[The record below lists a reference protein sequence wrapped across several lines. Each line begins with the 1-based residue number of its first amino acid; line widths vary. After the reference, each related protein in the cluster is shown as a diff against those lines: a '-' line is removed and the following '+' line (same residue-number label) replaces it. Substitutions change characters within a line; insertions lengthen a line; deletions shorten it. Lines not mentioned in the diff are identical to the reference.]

1 MFSGALRRLPA
12 FGVDLVAL
20 AAVAVHPFSLY
31 VVLVL
36 YWGDLLAGLGRMTLE
51 TAFATPRET
60 YSPTEPPAVHRN
72 GDPGAFRFLTPKL
85 GSVKPA
91 AWLPS
96 AAVHNLAPTLAGVL
110 AVSLTA
116 VAVGLA
122 TTFLAPPFSVLSW
135 PTSAVLA
142 AGGLAVVAKHGTA
155 FRRFLDE
162 ARLPADRTFR
172 PGPWLGAIGLALP
185 VIAVDAVHADAGF
198 DPSTGFAAL
207 AVLVVAGR
215 VAVERRRDTSPT
227 SVDSFRLSEPTGR
240 PVERFRVDRRAVRI
254 AGLLD
259 GIVPRLDTGVLN
271 VTSRAIAVVVLS
283 ACGFFVAGYGLR
295 LPTPAAAAAGV
306 GFALLATATAFG
318 LAGIVHFELAFGAME
333 YRLYEDELVAYD
345 RRLDAVQWRAPLDG
359 IRSVSVEH
367 GPWLAPP
374 GAAAATVT
382 LDRTDL
388 DVDLSPYGFA
398 RQTLAY
404 VERPDHV
411 ADRLQRATAR

>member
-1 MFSGALRRLPA
+1 MFSGALRQLPA

-36 YWGDLLAGLGRMTLE
+36 YWIDVLAGLGRMTLE
-51 TAFATPRET
+51 TAFAAPRET
-60 YSPTEPPAVHRN
+60 YSPTDPPAVHRN
-72 GDPGAFRFLTPKL
+72 GDPGTFRFLTPKL
-85 GSVKPA
+85 DSLKPA

-96 AAVHNLAPTLAGVL
+96 TAVHNLAPTLAAVL
-110 AVSLTA
+110 AVALTA
-116 VAVGLA
+116 AAVGLA

-135 PTSAVLA
+135 PTSATFA
-142 AGGLAVVAKHGTA
+142 GGGLAVVAKHGTA

-162 ARLPADRTFR
+162 VRLPADRTVR
-172 PGPWLGAIGLALP
+172 VGPWLGAIALALP

-198 DPSTGFAAL
+198 DPSTGFAAV

-215 VAVERRRDTSPT
+215 VAVELRRDTSPT

-240 PVERFRVDRRAVRI
+240 PVEQFRVDPRAVRT

-271 VTSRAIAVVVLS
+271 VTSRVNAVVVLS
-283 ACGFFVAGYGLR
+283 AGGFFVAGYGFG
-295 LPTPAAAAAGV
+295 LPTAAAATAGV
-306 GFALLATATAFG
+306 GFALAATATTFG
-318 LAGIVHFELAFGAME
+318 LAGVAHFDLAFATTE

-345 RRLDAVQWRAPLDG
+345 TRLDAVQWRAPVDA
-359 IRSVSVEH
+359 IHDVSVE
-367 GPWLAPP
+367 GGRWLAPP
-374 GAAAATVT
+374 GTDAAAVT
-382 LDRTDL
+382 LDRSDL
-388 DVDLSPYGFA
+388 DVDQRPYGFY